1 MCLNYVENIND
12 IPLIVC
18 VEPCEI
24 EFRCDDLTH
33 EIAYFKEILFD
44 KLQIRW
50 NKLTALIFLNLMK
63 RKGMLGMLVFEYF
76 IPKIRIVYF

>member
-1 MCLNYVENIND
+1 MCLDYIEYVNNAS
-12 IPLIVC
+12 LIVC
-18 VEPCEI
+18 VESREI
-24 EFRCDDLTH
+24 EFRCNDLTH

-76 IPKIRIVYF
+76 IQKIRIVYF